1 MNEKLTGKQ
10 FLNKVLA
17 GMSMGIIISL
27 LPGSLIGEVAK
38 IFGWQSIIDLTTV
51 ATRLLAPT
59 MGICIAM
66 QFKLTPIQ
74 TGTLAITTMVGA
86 GAVQVVDKTMVLAGM
101 GDVLNAGLTAAVA
114 VALLLLIGDKLKAYT
129 ILLLSTIV
137 ITIAG
142 LVGLFTLP
150 YVTSITGAIG
160 QVIAHFTTL
169 QPVLMGILIAMTFSF
184 LIMSP
189 ISTVGVAMAISLSGI
204 GSGAA
209 NLGVCAAGFG
219 LAIAGIRQNSL
230 GTSSIHFLGSAK
242 IQMPNLVR
250 NPKIILPILCNAAVL
265 GALAGVLEIEGTPM
279 SAGFGFAG
287 LMGPLNHLNIAG
299 FSAQNLMLTSLM
311 FLVLP
316 VALGFIFKVVFINLG
331 KIIKE
336 EDYRIELD

>member
-86 GAVQVVDKTMVLAGM
+86 GAVQVVDGTMVLAGM

-279 SAGFGFAG
+279 SAGFGFSG
-287 LMGPLNHLNIAG
+287 LVGPLNYLNIVG
-299 FSAQNLMLTSLM
+299 FSVPNIILTTLM
-311 FLVLP
+311 FGILP
-316 VALGFIFKVVFINLG
+316 VVLGFVFKVLFINIG
-331 KIIKE
+331 KVVKE
-336 EDYRIELD
+336 EDYLVELD

>member
-279 SAGFGFAG
+279 SAGFGFSG
-287 LMGPLNHLNIAG
+287 LVGPLNYLNIVG
-299 FSAQNLMLTSLM
+299 FSVPNIILTALM
-311 FLVLP
+311 FVILP
-316 VALGFIFKVVFINLG
+316 VVLGFVFKVLFINIG
-331 KIIKE
+331 KVVKE
-336 EDYRIELD
+336 EDYLVELD

>member
-230 GTSSIHFLGSAK
+230 GTSSIHFLCSAK

-279 SAGFGFAG
+279 SAGFGFSG
-287 LMGPLNHLNIAG
+287 LVGPLNYLNIVG
-299 FSAQNLMLTSLM
+299 FSVPNIILTTLM
-311 FLVLP
+311 FGILP
-316 VALGFIFKVVFINLG
+316 VVLGFVFKVLFINIG
-331 KIIKE
+331 KVVKE
-336 EDYRIELD
+336 EDYLVELD

>member
-74 TGTLAITTMVGA
+74 TGTLAITTTVGA

-279 SAGFGFAG
+279 SAGFGFSG
-287 LMGPLNHLNIAG
+287 LVGPLNYLNIVG
-299 FSAQNLMLTSLM
+299 FSVPNIILTTLM
-311 FLVLP
+311 FGILP
-316 VALGFIFKVVFINLG
+316 VVLGFVFKVLFINIG
-331 KIIKE
+331 KVVKE
-336 EDYRIELD
+336 EDYLVELD

>member
-279 SAGFGFAG
+279 SAGFGFSG
-287 LMGPLNHLNIAG
+287 LVGPLNYLNIVG
-299 FSAQNLMLTSLM
+299 FSVPNIILTTLM
-311 FLVLP
+311 FVILP
-316 VALGFIFKVVFINLG
+316 VVLGFVFKVLFINIG
-331 KIIKE
+331 KVVKE
-336 EDYRIELD
+336 EDYLVELD